1 MKKQFI
7 GGLLLLCVS
16 ASLWAKE
23 LPVSASFSVLG
34 DVARA
39 IGGERVAVTNI
50 VGVDQDAHVYRITPQ
65 DLRKI
70 RSAKLVLMNGL
81 GLESAEFERAVKSA
95 KVPFAIAT
103 TGISPRAAEE
113 EHDHHGHD
121 HDHHGH
127 DHGEYDPHVWHDPVL
142 MQRYAQNIAD
152 ALIKADPAGREVYQ
166 KRLKAYQQQLQELN
180 TWAAAQFAAIPEHQR
195 KVLTAHEAFGYLG
208 ARYHI
213 EFIAP
218 QGMSEDSEPS
228 AKNVAAIIRQVK
240 KEKVRAVFVENIKNP
255 RLVDQIA
262 RETGV
267 KVNGKLYSDALTV
280 ANGRAPT
287 YLEMMRYNIDAIS
300 KAMKQ

>member
-166 KRLKAYQQQLQELN
+166 KRLKTYQQQLQELN
-180 TWAAAQFAAIPEHQR
+180 TWAAAQFAAIPDHQR

-267 KVNGKLYSDALTV
+267 KVSGKLYSDALTA